1 MHKNRIKVFGRT
13 ADARGNM
20 TAIVTEPGNP
30 EDAGVEVA
38 VLIEPSD
45 KADVRFRFFYPGSL
59 ESPICGH
66 AVLAAAKTIER
77 DTFSVE
83 TGAGI
88 YAVRKSGERIF
99 VRLSVHEKR
108 PVALDITL
116 DAAWFG
122 LSPGDIEEQGVYSA
136 GKPKLCI
143 AVKTLAA
150 LNAVRFD
157 TENLKTW
164 NAGKDFTG
172 YVLYAQTDQGVFV
185 RATNPL
191 FNIDENDAC
200 AVCCAALPMAG
211 EQPFTA
217 YMDPPAYDSEIVIE
231 PSREGVWVG
240 GNVYYADPE
249 T

>member
-1 MHKNRIKVFGRT
+1 MHSNRIKVFGKT
-13 ADARGNM
+13 PDARGNL

-30 EDAGVEVA
+30 ADSGVEVA

-66 AVLAAAKTIER
+66 AVLAAGKTIDR
-77 DTFSVE
+77 DSFSVE

-88 YAVRKSGERIF
+88 YQVRKSGARIF
-99 VRLSVHEKR
+99 VRLSPHEQCAADLEDL
-108 PVALDITL
+108 PDP
-116 DAAWFG
+116 AWFG
-122 LSPGDIEEQGVYSA
+122 LQPEDMTVQGIYSA

-143 AVKTLAA
+143 EVKTLAA

-157 TENLKTW
+157 TENLKAW
-164 NAGKDFTG
+164 NAGKNFSG
-172 YVLYAQTDQGVFV
+172 YVLYTQTDHGVYV

-191 FNIDENDAC
+191 FNIVENDAC

-211 EQPFTA
+211 ERPFTA
-217 YMDPPAYDSEIVIE
+217 YMDPPGYDSEIVID
-231 PSREGVWVG
+231 PSPEGVWVG
-240 GNVYYADPE
+240 GNVYDAD
-249 T
+249 